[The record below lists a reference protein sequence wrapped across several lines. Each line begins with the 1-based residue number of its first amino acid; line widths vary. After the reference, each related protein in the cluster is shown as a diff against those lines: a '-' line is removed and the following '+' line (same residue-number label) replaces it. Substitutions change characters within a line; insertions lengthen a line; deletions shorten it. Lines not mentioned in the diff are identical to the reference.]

1 MKTTR
6 LTGGASPHEGRA
18 EVFFDNKWGTVCD
31 DDWGMEDANV
41 LCKEL
46 GYPGALSAL
55 GSAAFGKGSPD
66 EKVRQVAM
74 V

>member
-6 LTGGASPHEGRA
+6 LTGGSGPQEGRV
-18 EVFFDNKWGTVCD
+18 EVFYDDNWGTVCD
-31 DDWGMEDANV
+31 DGWGMEDADV

-55 GSAAFGKGSPD
+55 GSAAFGTGAQD
-66 EKVRQVAM
+66 ERVRD
-74 V
+74 